1 MARPL
6 PPARRMESGQ
16 SLVEYAFILVPFL
29 LLVLGLFDFG
39 RGVFASHMVATASRE
54 AARKGIVWP
63 PPASE
68 MAPPSGTN
76 LAGALTAADRL
87 CFYAR
92 ATAMLPDVTRPAV
105 NQPQCGDV
113 GGRLTVQAYPD
124 INGGIV
130 RVDVTYDFS
139 LLLPFFGLLTPDPIA
154 ISSSSTM
161 YVEQ

>member
-1 MARPL
+1 M
-6 PPARRMESGQ
+6 RRRRKSGERGQ
-16 SLVEYAFILVPFL
+16 AMVEFAFVLVPFL
-29 LLVLGLFDFG
+29 FLILGVFDLG
-39 RGVFASHMVATASRE
+39 RGIFVSHMVATAARE

-63 PPASE
+63 PPAAE
-68 MAPPSGTN
+68 MFPPLGTN
-76 LAGALTAADRL
+76 LSGALTPADRL

-92 ATAMLPDVTRPAV
+92 AAAMLPDVTRPAP
-105 NQPQCGDV
+105 NLPQCGAL

-139 LLLPFFGLLTPDPIA
+139 LLIPLFGPLTPDPIS